1 MGKYFIAAI
10 DGCYIDKKKRSVEK
24 RRGHKNERQGDKE
37 GDKRRRQGDKE
48 GDTKKRAGLCR
59 LVM

>member
-1 MGKYFIAAI
+1 MQILGGKYFIAAI
-10 DGCYIDKKKRSVEK
+10 DGCNIDS
-24 RRGHKNERQGDKE
+24 KNEERGDKE
-37 GDKRRRQGDKE
+37 GTQNERQGDKE

>member
-1 MGKYFIAAI
+1 M
-10 DGCYIDKKKRSVEK
+10 DT
-24 RRGHKNERQGDKE
+24 KNKERGDKE
-37 GDKRRRQGDKE
+37 GTQNEGQSDKE